1 MHSFSR
7 PTLMRWHSILSC
19 KQLVVGSN
27 RTITVE
33 YSRGGHPTVLIPS
46 EQLPGSGFCGNSAN
60 VSASPRGNNANHG
73 GASAMAH
80 KHSSAFI
87 VFFTLFFGMVALSL

>member
-1 MHSFSR
+1 MTFLSCL
-7 PTLMRWHSILSC
+7 TLTFWRSLLSC

-33 YSRGGHPTVLIPS
+33 YSLGGHPTVLLPS

-60 VSASPRGNNANHG
+60 VSTNPRGNNANNG
-73 GASAMAH
+73 VASTTAH

-87 VFFTLFFGMVALSL
+87 VFFTLFFGMVTLSL